1 MYQIGT
7 IKYPKNN
14 KNKKYTN
21 FSSKSAIIKLKY
33 EDVGP

>member
-7 IKYPKNN
+7 IKYPTNN
-14 KNKKYTN
+14 KNKKDT